1 MSRFA
6 RVRLLAVTTAVI
18 VALAVA
24 PATAS
29 ADEENPAPE
38 PTATETVAP
47 EPTTTPDPTATPD
60 PTGTPT
66 PTATPTPTPTPTP
79 KPTVYGYY
87 SLPWTST
94 VYESWTNGVVKEL
107 TLSAWKAKGVAK
119 RTAPIRYVKTSWS
132 ASRYALITFPQRSGD
147 STVDRVR
154 TLTRAQYDAA
164 GTPRVATV
172 AHVPT
177 SRYSRFAS
185 SSIDRWVLTP
195 DGDRHKLSAAQYAA
209 AGSPKLIIV
218 YGGYYRARWSKNIYF
233 ISTTGAKRA
242 VSAAAYAAAGKPRVA
257 IAPTVYVKTS
267 YSPVHALIT
276 WPHKKGDR
284 SLDQIVRLTA
294 AQYASIG
301 KPRPEIR
308 TRIPGDAFIR
318 LSIGRT
324 IYHRSQGYLTPVTT
338 AQWRAAGSPTV
349 STRSPSRPMHIRDIL
364 IVNKSLP
371 LPSSY
376 GSGLRPELTRAF
388 AKMRDAAARD
398 GVSLWIISGFR
409 SYASQ
414 KAVYA
419 AKIRQ
424 YGFATAEKRS
434 ARPGHSE
441 HQTGLAIDVN
451 SISQSWGDTRAGRWV
466 AKNAHRYGFIVRYP
480 KGKTSITGYAY
491 EPWHLR
497 HVGVTVATHLK
508 STGLTLDEYL
518 GVPSRY

>member
-1 MSRFA
+1 MSLLA
-6 RVRLLAVTTAVI
+6 RVRLLTVTTAVI
-18 VALAVA
+18 VALAVV
-24 PATAS
+24 PSTAS
-29 ADEENPAPE
+29 AEDEGPSPE
-38 PTATETVAP
+38 PTATATA
-47 EPTTTPDPTATPD
+47 EPTVSPSPTV
-60 PTGTPT
+60 
-66 PTATPTPTPTPTP
+66 TPTPTPTPTP
-79 KPTVYGYY
+79 TSAPKPTVYGYY
-87 SLPWTST
+87 SVPWTST
-94 VYESWTNGVVKEL
+94 VYESWTDGKVKEL

-119 RTAPIRYVKTSWS
+119 RPAPIRYVKTSWS

-147 STVDRVR
+147 TAVDRVR
-154 TLTRAQYDAA
+154 TLTRAQFEAA
-164 GTPRVATV
+164 GSPRVSTV

-185 SSIDRWVLTP
+185 SSTDRWVLTP
-195 DGDRHKLSAAQYAA
+195 DGDRHKLTPAQYAA
-209 AGSPKLIIV
+209 AGSPKLIVV

-276 WPHKKGDR
+276 WPHKKDDR
-284 SLDQIVRLTA
+284 SLDQIVRLTP
-294 AQYASIG
+294 AQYSSIG
-301 KPRPEIR
+301 KPRPQIR
-308 TRIPGDAFIR
+308 TRIPGDSFIR

-338 AQWRAAGSPTV
+338 SQWRAAGSPAV
-349 STRSPSRPMHIRDIL
+349 STRSPSKPMHIRDIL

-376 GSGLRPELTRAF
+376 GNGLRPELTRAF

-414 KAVYA
+414 KSVYA

-480 KGKTSITGYAY
+480 KGKTAVTGYAY

-518 GVPSRY
+518 RVPSKY